1 MSGHGYSRGYRH
13 PYIVGTYFLGGV
25 GDNPRTLTDLAMSQF
40 SWYIRSRPN
49 WWELY
54 RNQSI
59 REQWTEGAKR
69 KEWVVPTPSSLAKV
83 CLSERQ
89 IAYVLDELS
98 GYALLRDDTCNCQ
111 VSCFERIWE
120 SDSLFDPSALSLLNE
135 AFFKLKLDK
144 PPLSDLESNFPIIDP
159 MLYPLVYNRTLIS
172 YPPFHTVHT
181 QPPPQLTDIYTLSQ
195 QYALLPSDVYVSP
208 SGSAKFL
215 SYINDLNPDTHK
227 AIYPLLENALT
238 SLIPLFEH
246 VLTDLHRN
254 NPLPQRIPGTC
265 RYTIWDEPDP
275 PEYSDDEEGWVKYE
289 REVREWTLNR
299 PITLPDVDKSGYTGG
314 LEKRRVRVSLK
325 GKRLQTIVRVEEY
338 RSTPGQP
345 KEFAS
350 TPWHVEGMKNER
362 IIASGFVFTSVENI
376 ENCNLQFRM
385 AVSYPRGFSAGD
397 IGATMRTWGLRDGDP
412 CHAYIGSIPI
422 REGLA
427 IVFPNIYQHRFAQ
440 FGGAGNTSAQ
450 SHQPSQPSSLET
462 ETASSPLNSNKTSK
476 QGRFKLLSFLLVD
489 PEIPLGTVIS
499 TRSVPPQQK
508 SWIRAVLL
516 ETLCFNP
523 GRDSGEEKGSD
534 RSRLSICL
542 PRLPVEL
549 VDKIL
554 DVVDGL
560 VNEEESRGNRE
571 VIEEERKNFWR
582 SNDNY
587 HFCIPFD
594 VWNGPETIH

>member
-25 GDNPRTLTDLAMSQF
+25 GDNPHTLTDLAMSQF

-59 REQWTEGAKR
+59 REQWTEGAKG

-135 AFFKLKLDK
+135 AFFKLKSDK
-144 PPLSDLESNFPIIDP
+144 SPPSDLESNFPIIDP

-208 SGSAKFL
+208 SGGAKFL
-215 SYINDLNPDTHK
+215 SYINDLNPDTHN

-238 SLIPLFEH
+238 SLYLYSNMSSPIYTGTILFRNEYLGR
-246 VLTDLHRN
+246 VDIRYGTNLTHRN
-254 NPLPQRIPGTC
+254 IRMM
-265 RYTIWDEPDP
+265 
-275 PEYSDDEEGWVKYE
+275 K
-289 REVREWTLNR
+289 
-299 PITLPDVDKSGYTGG
+299 KSGYAGG

-345 KEFAS
+345 KDFPS

-362 IIASGFVFTSVENI
+362 IIASGFVFTSLENI

-385 AVSYPRGFSAGD
+385 AVSYPRGFNAGD
-397 IGATMRTWGLRDGDP
+397 IGATMRTWGLRDGDS

-440 FGGAGNTSAQ
+440 FGGARDTSAQ
-450 SHQPSQPSSLET
+450 SHQPSQDEHPIQPSYLETNT
-462 ETASSPLNSNKTSK
+462 ETASSPLNSDKTLN
-476 QGRFKLLSFLLVD
+476 QGRFTLLSFLLVD

-523 GRDSGEEKGSD
+523 ERDSGEEEGSD

-560 VNEEESRGNRE
+560 VDEEESRGNRE